1 LLDSAERAI
10 LSPRVGGYRHAQT
23 SKQEG
28 KRMNSKIVIATAAA
42 LFAAG
47 SIAAANAQSTIKCA
61 GTNACKGQ
69 SSCKSAQLSSS
80 CKGQNACKGQG
91 WTPVKNNLECTV
103 KNGKIV
109 L

>member
-1 LLDSAERAI
+1 M
-10 LSPRVGGYRHAQT
+10 HNKT
-23 SKQEG
+23 
-28 KRMNSKIVIATAAA
+28 IVATAAA

-47 SIAAANAQSTIKCA
+47 SIAAAHAQGAPLKCA

-69 SSCKSAQLSSS
+69 SSCKSQLSSS

-91 WTPVKNNLECTV
+91 WTPVTNNLECTV